1 MAEGAKVQSSSYET
15 VLVDRRESGV
25 TWVTLNRPE
34 KRNAMNP
41 TLHREMTLVL
51 DELAYDEATR
61 VLVITGS
68 GESFCAGMDL
78 KEVFYDLDGDPAARA
93 RAMRDAEWRSH
104 ALRLFPK
111 PTIAAVN
118 GWCFGG
124 AFTIVA
130 SCDIVVAANEATFG
144 LSEVNFG
151 KIAGGYVSKA
161 ISEVLNPRD
170 ALFYLLTGDTF
181 NGVEAA
187 EMKFATRSVERAKL
201 EEYVTA
207 LAEKLAQ
214 KNPTVVSFSKEAFRH
229 VSPMS
234 YEQAGAW
241 LGAMSQALDHRS
253 GVVWKSGVEE
263 FKSGQFK
270 PGLGHNEQR

>member
-1 MAEGAKVQSSSYET
+1 
-15 VLVDRRESGV
+15 
-25 TWVTLNRPE
+25 
-34 KRNAMNP
+34 
-41 TLHREMTLVL
+41 MTLVL

-253 GVVWKSGVEE
+253 GVAWKSGVEE

>member
-1 MAEGAKVQSSSYET
+1 MVQNTSVGASKFET
-15 VLVDRRESGV
+15 ILVDRRENGV

-41 TLHREMTLVL
+41 TLHKEMTAAL
-51 DELAYDEATR
+51 DELAFDDATR
-61 VLVITGS
+61 VLVLTGS
-68 GESFCAGMDL
+68 GDAFCAGMDL
-78 KEVFYDLDGDPAARA
+78 KEVFYDLDEDQGARA
-93 RAMRDAEWRSH
+93 RAMRAAEWRSH

-130 SCDIVVAANEATFG
+130 SCDIVIAANEAVFG

-187 EMKFATRSVERAKL
+187 QMKFATRAVEKAKL

-207 LAEKLAQ
+207 LAEKLAA

-229 VSPMS
+229 VSSMS

-253 GVVWKSGVEE
+253 GVAWKAGVEQ
-263 FKSGQFK
+263 FKAGQFK
-270 PGLGHNEQR
+270 PGLGHNEHN

>member
-1 MAEGAKVQSSSYET
+1 MTQISKTGSGKYET
-15 VLVDRRESGV
+15 ILVDQREGGV
-25 TWVTLNRPE
+25 TWITLNRPE

-41 TLHREMTLVL
+41 TLHREMTAALG
-51 DELAYDEATR
+51 ELAFDDKTR
-61 VLVITGS
+61 VLVLTGA
-68 GESFCAGMDL
+68 GDSFCAGMDL
-78 KEVFYDLDGDPAARA
+78 KEVFYDLDDDLGARA
-93 RAMRDAEWRSH
+93 RSMKAAEWRSH

-170 ALFYLLTGDTF
+170 AMFYLLTGDTF
-181 NGVEAA
+181 NGEEAA
-187 EMKFATRSVERAKL
+187 AMKFATRSVERANL

-207 LAEKLAQ
+207 LAEKLAA

-229 VSPMS
+229 VKPMS

-241 LGAMSQALDHRS
+241 LGAMSLALDHRS
-253 GVVWKSGVEE
+253 GVAWKTGVEE
-263 FKSGQFK
+263 FKAGQFK
-270 PGLGHNEQR
+270 PGLGHNDTK